1 MSELGQI
8 FTPSNVA
15 QLMGEL
21 LFENATDVS
30 DVNILDPC
38 IGQNIFLETISWRVT
53 SSRLEGVE
61 LDASLINEATKSFY
75 EQPNRKLYIGNF
87 FEYSKSHES
96 EFDYIIS
103 NPPYVRQEKMTE
115 ENDKKNIRAIFRDK
129 SYKLPANSN
138 LYVYF
143 LLKSIDLLNEGGK
156 LVAIVYD
163 SWLYSSYGSMLK
175 DALSSAGSIESV
187 IHFQNRAF
195 ANADVGATII
205 EFKKGV
211 DQTHQVR
218 FASCVDASEINGLS
232 QIKWGYVSSTEL
244 VASGKIRQQDSRL
257 VRLGAI
263 AEINR
268 GTSALSNKLFVFK
281 EKEFEETIPFL
292 KSIKDMSDMTAQSDK
307 HLLVVRNAYAQKTSS
322 YLEKIKKHI
331 LQNDKEF
338 NVLSKEIR
346 KNEHWYSPRL
356 AKPGDIIFNYY
367 LRDSFDFILNLNK
380 LQSSDNFY
388 NLRFDTNL
396 YEHFALLNST
406 FVKNSVLRNSRLQG
420 RGLRKVQLYEFKNVL
435 VPNLETFS
443 VPTIKKLATF
453 GRQLAKQ
460 PRNSIKKRQIVVEID
475 EVLHLELNSGVKS
488 QEIVYSNK
496 QYGATVV

>member
-1 MSELGQI
+1 MSELGQV

-15 QLMGEL
+15 RLMGEL
-21 LFENATDVS
+21 LFEDVDDIR
-30 DVNILDPC
+30 DVRILDPC
-38 IGQNIFLETISWRVT
+38 IGQNIFLETISRHAPNIQM
-53 SSRLEGVE
+53 EGVE
-61 LDASLINEATKSFY
+61 LDASLISESTKSFY
-75 EQPNRKLYIGNF
+75 ERPNRKLNMGNF
-87 FEYSKSHES
+87 FEYSKFHES

-103 NPPYVRQEKMTE
+103 NPPYVRQEKMAE
-115 ENDKKNIRAIFRDK
+115 ENDKKYIRSMFKDK

-156 LVAIVYD
+156 LVTIVYD
-163 SWLYSSYGSMLK
+163 SWLYSSYGGMLK
-175 DALSSAGSIESV
+175 DALSSVGSIESV

-211 DQTHQVR
+211 GQTHQVR
-218 FASCVDASEINGLS
+218 SASYADAAEINGLS
-232 QIKWGYVSSTEL
+232 QIKWDYVPSTEL
-244 VASGKIRQQDSRL
+244 VASGKVGQQDSRL
-257 VRLGAI
+257 VQLGAI

-292 KSIKDMSDMTAQSDK
+292 KSIKDMSDMTAESDK
-307 HLLVVRNAYAQKTSS
+307 HLLVVRNIYAQKTSS
-322 YLEKIKKHI
+322 YLEKIKNHI

-346 KNEHWYSPRL
+346 KNKFWYSLRL

-367 LRDSFDFILNLNK
+367 LRDSFDFILNLNR

-388 NLRFDTNL
+388 NLRFDANL

-406 FVKNSVLRNSRLQG
+406 FVKNSVLRNSRMQG

-435 VPNLETFS
+435 IPNLERFS
-443 VPTIKKLATF
+443 MPSIKKLATL
-453 GRQLAKQ
+453 GKQLAKQ
-460 PRNSIKKRQIVVEID
+460 PRNSVKKMQIVVKID
-475 EVLHLELNSGVKS
+475 EVLHLELNSGVES
-488 QEIVYSNK
+488 QEIIYSNK
-496 QYGATVV
+496 QYGTTVV